1 MRAILLI
8 GAMTSV
14 LVLAEPSAFAEPC
27 DRTLSPSPVT
37 GPDGYL
43 QRAGGERC
51 EGIYVSPVSG
61 TPVELVSLTRGR
73 LSYDPAHPAV
83 LSVTL
88 DQTPASGGAHVRA
101 VGIPRRLYYQMDA
114 DIVGG
119 RAVAWP
125 AGDVLVRRQIMPDQL
140 GILASR
146 KDASSDTVFLA
157 VDVVPTGATPAHD
170 QPIVMLLR
178 VVDVTDLKWRFVPK
192 GQVASASYAPAS
204 VKGDRAEV
212 VLPSADEPLA
222 GTLEVRWSD
231 PGSGKSATRT
241 FRIGN

>member
-8 GAMTSV
+8 GAMASV
-14 LVLAEPSAFAEPC
+14 LAAAEPSAVADPC

-37 GPDGYL
+37 GPDGYR

-88 DQTPASGGAHVRA
+88 DQSPASGGEHVRA
-101 VGIPRRLYYQMDA
+101 VGVPRRLYYQMDA
-114 DIVGG
+114 DIVDG

-125 AGDVLVRRQIMPDQL
+125 VGDVLVRRQIMPDQL

-157 VDVVPTGATPAHD
+157 VDVAPAGATPTHD
-170 QPIVMLLR
+170 QPIVMVLR
-178 VVDVTDLKWRFVPK
+178 VADVSDLKWRFVPK

-204 VKGDRAEV
+204 VKGDRAEA
-212 VLPSADEPLA
+212 VLSSTDEPLM

-231 PGSGKSATRT
+231 PGSGKSGTRT